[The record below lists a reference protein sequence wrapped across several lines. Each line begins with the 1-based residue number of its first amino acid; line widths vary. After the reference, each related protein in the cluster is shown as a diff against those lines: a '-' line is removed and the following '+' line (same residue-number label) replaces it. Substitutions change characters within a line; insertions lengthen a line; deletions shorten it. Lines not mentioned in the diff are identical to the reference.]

1 MATGDLWT
9 VNNNLPDGL
18 NIRNG
23 PGTDNTVVGALLSGD
38 AVTELSKSDDGLWV
52 KIEYIDQNGDIQ
64 YGWLDSNHMTVT
76 PYQDI
81 EVLETTE
88 NTTRAEDLYK
98 SDTGI
103 IETASD
109 DMFSYAYEN
118 DQVDDS
124 DFAQI
129 DKVAGVFGLPYQFL
143 PNTDPRLSRS
153 PSASHLGYE
162 YADKIISK
170 IPLLFIAPG
179 KPTFMKQYSN
189 SAKTSVLTQLVNAGG
204 NSSDKASLSALMEET
219 GRYYTF
225 EYDQA
230 RYYQFVNPMCRIAAR
245 YMNLQDVRIGGEAL
259 DTINWESFTKSRIQ
273 SLGDFGDFSSIPFYI
288 DSDTSISE
296 SFSNSTTQSMIAS
309 TVNNISDMGREI
321 NFLLGYGGSAIDVI
335 NKNADVAAEI
345 DAAQATIQRLLGSG
359 NFLSNLANHITTV
372 AAGGRL
378 IFPEIWADSSFSRS
392 YTCRFKFIAP
402 DPSNLSVFLNVI
414 VPLLHLLG
422 LVAPQ
427 SIEKNPNGYTS
438 PFLVRAIY
446 KGVFNVDMGIITDM
460 SVTKGAECQWTPSGV
475 PTSIEVSVSIKDLYQ
490 VLSITPTT
498 STAWQYDTMNNTA
511 LMDYIANLC
520 GVNMYKPEI
529 ARLIDIW
536 WVNNISNRA
545 SDIPSNIWN
554 NIQQKVQNTIM
565 GIYRGE

>member
-18 NIRNG
+18 NIRSG
-23 PGTDNTVVGALLSGD
+23 PGTDNSIVGALLSGD
-38 AVTELSKSDDGLWV
+38 SVTELSKSDDGLWV
-52 KIEYIDQNGDIQ
+52 RIEYIDQDGQTQ
-64 YGWLDSNHMTVT
+64 YGWLDSGHMTVT

-88 NTTRAEDLYK
+88 NTTREEDLYK
-98 SDTGI
+98 SDTDI
-103 IETASD
+103 LETASD
-109 DMFSYAYEN
+109 SMFSYAYEN
-118 DQVDDS
+118 EQVDDS
-124 DFAQI
+124 DFVQI

-153 PSASHLGYE
+153 ATASHLGYE

-189 SAKTSVLTQLVNAGG
+189 SAKESVLNQLFAVGG
-204 NSSDKASLSALMEET
+204 NRSDQASLSALMEES

-245 YMNLQDVRIGGEAL
+245 YMNLQDVTIGGEAL
-259 DTINWESFTKSRIQ
+259 DTINWETFTKSRIQ
-273 SLGDFGDFSSIPFYI
+273 SLGDFGDFSSIPFYM
-288 DSDTSISE
+288 DSDASISE

-321 NFLLGYGGSAIDVI
+321 NFLLGYGGSALDVI
-335 NKNADVAAEI
+335 NRNADVAAEI
-345 DAAQATIQRLLGSG
+345 DAAQSTIQKLLGSG
-359 NFLSNLANHITTV
+359 NFLSNLCNHITTV

-392 YTCRFKFIAP
+392 YTCRFKFISP
-402 DPSNLSVFLNVI
+402 DPSNLSVYLNVI
-414 VPLLHLLG
+414 VPLLHCLG

-460 SVTKGAECQWTPSGV
+460 SVTKGAECQWTPNGV
-475 PTSIEVSVSIKDLYQ
+475 PTSIEVSMSIKDLYQ

-520 GVNMYKPEI
+520 GVNMYKPEV
-529 ARLIDIW
+529 ARLIDMW
-536 WVNNISNRA
+536 WVNNINNRA
-545 SDIPSNIWN
+545 SDVPSNIWN

-565 GIYRGE
+565 GIYRNE

>member
-9 VNNNLPDGL
+9 ITAPELA
-18 NIRNG
+18 IRNG
-23 PGTDNTVVGALLSGD
+23 PSATDSAIGKLLKGST
-38 AVTELSKSDDGLWV
+38 AVELERDGQYV
-52 KIEYIDQNGDIQ
+52 KIEYFDQDGNQQ
-64 YGWLDSNHMTVT
+64 YGWFNNAFASVT
-76 PYQDI
+76 PYNDI
-81 EVLETTE
+81 EVVETTK
-88 NTTRAEDLYK
+88 NSTSGEDLYK
-98 SDTGI
+98 SDTGYL
-103 IETASD
+103 EVAASD
-109 DMFSYAYEN
+109 MFDYDLSSTI
-118 DQVDDS
+118 DDS
-124 DFAQI
+124 EFAQI

-143 PNTDPRLSRS
+143 PNTDPRLSNS
-153 PSASHLGYE
+153 TASNELGYE

-179 KPTFMKQYSN
+179 KPTFMKQYSD
-189 SAKTSVLTQLVNAGG
+189 SAKSSVLSQLVAAGG
-204 NSSDKASLSALMEET
+204 NSSDKMSLNSLMEES

-245 YMNLQDVRIGGEAL
+245 YMNVQDVSINGRNL
-259 DTINWESFTKSRIQ
+259 DNINWEDFTKSRIQ
-273 SLGDFGDFSSIPFYI
+273 SLGDFGDFSSIPFYM
-288 DSDTSISE
+288 DSDASISE

-321 NFLLGYGGSAIDVI
+321 NFLLGYGGSALDII
-335 NKNADVAAEI
+335 NRNADVAAEI
-345 DAAQATIQRLLGSG
+345 DAAQSVIQKMIGSG

-378 IFPEIWADSSFSRS
+378 IFPEIWADSQFSRS
-392 YTCRFKFIAP
+392 YTCRFKFISP
-402 DPSNLSVFLNVI
+402 DPSNLSVYLNVI

-460 SVTKGAECQWTPSGV
+460 SVTKGAECQWTPNGV
-475 PTSIEVSVSIKDLYQ
+475 PTSIEVSISIKDLYQ

-520 GVNMYKPEI
+520 GVNMYKPEV
-529 ARLIDIW
+529 ARLINMWYI
-536 WVNNISNRA
+536 NNIANRVT
-545 SDIPSNIWN
+545 DIPSNIWN
-554 NIQQKVQNTIM
+554 NIQDKIQNSIM
-565 GIYRGE
+565 GIFRE

>member
-118 DQVDDS
+118 EQVDDS

-529 ARLIDIW
+529 ARLIDMW